1 MNPQSEQTFFCT
13 GLVRLDLLLH
23 KKLFTCRMFV
33 TRHDGIR
40 GEQNMTRTDRLEL
53 CLSKTNWHMPDTHC
67 ATGYHINTM
76 GEDNAD
82 DNKNNNNDND
92 DDDDINYNNSHV
104 RV

>member
-1 MNPQSEQTFFCT
+1 
-13 GLVRLDLLLH
+13 
-23 KKLFTCRMFV
+23 
-33 TRHDGIR
+33 
-40 GEQNMTRTDRLEL
+40 
-53 CLSKTNWHMPDTHC
+53 MPDTFC

-82 DNKNNNNDND
+82 DNKNNNNDYND